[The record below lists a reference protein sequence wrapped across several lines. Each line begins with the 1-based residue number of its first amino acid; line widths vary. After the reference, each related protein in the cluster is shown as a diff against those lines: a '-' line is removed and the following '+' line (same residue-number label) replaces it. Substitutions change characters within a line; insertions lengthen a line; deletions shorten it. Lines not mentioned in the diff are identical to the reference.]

1 MGTFIS
7 RNTDFPRKT
16 AAFDVAAGTNTI
28 VAAVAG
34 KRIRV
39 LAIILTADISGTVKF
54 ITESP
59 VGDISGTFSVSATGG
74 FVLNENPSGW
84 FETQADNKALQV
96 VTATITSLDGLVI
109 YQEVEA

>member
-28 VAAVAG
+28 VAAVAD

-54 ITESP
+54 ITES
-59 VGDISGTFSVSATGG
+59 GDDISGTFSVSATGG

-96 VTATITSLDGLVI
+96 ETAPLTSLDGLVI

>member
-59 VGDISGTFSVSATGG
+59 TDISGTFSVSATGG

-84 FETQADNKALQV
+84 FETHADNKALQV

>member
-28 VAAVAG
+28 VAAVAD
-34 KRIRV
+34 KRVRV
-39 LAIILTADISGTVKF
+39 LAIVLTADISGTVKF
-54 ITESP
+54 ITEPST
-59 VGDISGTFSVSATGG
+59 DISGTFSVSATGG

>member
-28 VAAVAG
+28 VAAVAD

-54 ITESP
+54 ITAP
-59 VGDISGTFSVSATGG
+59 ATDISGTFSVSATGG

-96 VTATITSLDGLVI
+96 ETATITSLDGLVI